1 MITGSGTTAKFTREF
16 YGDVPWLWIC
26 DDIETVDGM
35 PQHDDLFGTIVRT
48 VDENPDYSDVVVSSQ
63 VQIGT
68 TVRLEALFPDRR
80 FAYMPENYRVLA
92 SNPQRPKRWVCG
104 TRDDDLAL
112 LIRRQLTIISARNPY
127 ITRVDQVSPE
137 DAEMVKHATNVWLA
151 MSIQFG
157 KDIAA
162 LAEKFG
168 ADPQTVAETL
178 KQDPRIGVGAYIAPH
193 GEPSPHLK
201 REVWNLQR
209 LGGGK
214 IIDVL
219 EAQ

>member
-1 MITGSGTTAKFTREF
+1 MITGTGTTAKFTREF

-26 DDIETVDGM
+26 DDIQMGDGV

-48 VDENPDYSDVVVSSQ
+48 VDKNPDFSDVVVSSQ

-68 TVRLEALFPDRR
+68 TVRLEALFPERR
-80 FAYMPENYRVLA
+80 FAYMPENYRVIA
-92 SNPQRPKRWVCG
+92 SNPQRPKYWVCG
-104 TRDDDLAL
+104 TRQPDLVPHIRVAL
-112 LIRRQLTIISARNPY
+112 SEQQGKWMHLPDLH
-127 ITRVDQVSPE
+127 VVSPE

-162 LAEKFG
+162 LGSKFG
-168 ADPQTVAETL
+168 ADPQVVAETL
-178 KQDPRIGVGAYIAPH
+178 KVDPRIGVGAYIAPH

-219 EAQ
+219 ESQ

>member
-1 MITGSGTTAKFTREF
+1 MITGDGTTAKFTRQF

-26 DDIETVDGM
+26 DDIETVDGV
-35 PQHDDLFGTIVRT
+35 PQHDDLFGTIVRM
-48 VDENPDYSDVVVSSQ
+48 VDENPDFSDVVVSSQ

-68 TVRLEALFPDRR
+68 TVRLEALFPERR
-80 FAYMPENYRVLA
+80 FAYMPENYRVIA
-92 SNPQRPKRWVCG
+92 SNPQRPKYWVIG
-104 TRDDDLAL
+104 TRSDDMVGVLDESRILDDHML
-112 LIRRQLTIISARNPY
+112 YFVT
-127 ITRVDQVSPE
+127 PE

-162 LAEKFG
+162 LGAKFG
-168 ADPQTVAETL
+168 ADPQVVAETL
-178 KQDPRIGVGAYIAPH
+178 KADPRIGIGAYIAPH

>member
-1 MITGSGTTAKFTREF
+1 MITGDGTTAKFTRQF
-16 YGDVPWLWIC
+16 YGEVPWLWIC
-26 DDIETVDGM
+26 DDIQMVDGV
-35 PQHDDLFGTIVRT
+35 PQHDELFGTIVRII
-48 VDENPDYSDVVVSSQ
+48 DDNRGISDVVVSSQ
-63 VQIGT
+63 IQIGT
-68 TVRLEALFPDRR
+68 IARLEALFPDRR
-80 FAYMPENYRVLA
+80 FACMPENYRVMA
-92 SNPQRPKRWVCG
+92 GAPQRPKYWVLG
-104 TRDDDLAL
+104 SRRSTTPFNRLQL
-112 LIRRQLTIISARNPY
+112 GVPLIHVT
-127 ITRVDQVSPE
+127 PE

-168 ADPQTVAETL
+168 ADPQTVSETL
-178 KQDPRIGVGAYIAPH
+178 KQDPRIGIGAYIAPH

>member
-1 MITGSGTTAKFTREF
+1 MITGDGTTAKFTREF

-26 DDIETVDGM
+26 DDIQMVDGV

-48 VDENPDYSDVVVSSQ
+48 IDENPDIRPVVVSSQ

-68 TVRLEALFPDRR
+68 IARLEVLFPHRL
-80 FAYMPENYRVLA
+80 FAYMPENYRVIA
-92 SNPQRPKRWVCG
+92 SNPQRPKYWVCG
-104 TRDDDLAL
+104 TREELMRAL
-112 LIRRQLTIISARNPY
+112 VSVGPRTLSPWTNSFWW
-127 ITRVDQVSPE
+127 VSPE

-157 KDIAA
+157 KEIASIS
-162 LAEKFG
+162 ERFG

-178 KQDPRIGVGAYIAPH
+178 KQDPRIGIGAYIAPH

>member
-1 MITGSGTTAKFTREF
+1 MIAGDGTTAKFTRQF

-26 DDIETVDGM
+26 DDIETVDGV
-35 PQHDDLFGTIVRT
+35 PQHDALFGTIVRT
-48 VDENPDYSDVVVSSQ
+48 VDENPDFLDVVVSSQ

-68 TVRLEALFPDRR
+68 TVRLEALFPERR
-80 FAYMPENYRVLA
+80 FAYMPENYRVIA
-92 SNPQRPKRWVCG
+92 SNPQRPKYWVCG
-104 TRDDDLAL
+104 TRGWVPDLDV
-112 LIRRQLTIISARNPY
+112 PME
-127 ITRVDQVSPE
+127 VVSPE

-162 LAEKFG
+162 LGEKFG
-168 ADPQTVAETL
+168 ADPQVVAETL
-178 KQDPRIGVGAYIAPH
+178 KADPRIGISAYIAPH

-219 EAQ
+219 EVQ

>member
-1 MITGSGTTAKFTREF
+1 MITGNGTTAKFTREF

-26 DDIETVDGM
+26 DDIEMVDGV
-35 PQHDDLFGTIVRT
+35 PQHDDLFGTIVRII
-48 VDENPDYSDVVVSSQ
+48 DENPANPHVCVSSQ

-68 TVRLEALFPDRR
+68 TARLEALFPDRH
-80 FAYMPENYRVLA
+80 FAYMPENYRVIA
-92 SNPQRPKRWVCG
+92 SNPQRPKYWVYG
-104 TRDDDLAL
+104 S
-112 LIRRQLTIISARNPY
+112 RRSTTPFNMLKLGVPLVHVT
-127 ITRVDQVSPE
+127 PE

-151 MSIQFG
+151 MSIQFS
-157 KDIAA
+157 KDISA
-162 LAEKFG
+162 LCEKFG
-168 ADPQTVAETL
+168 ADPFVVAETL
-178 KQDPRIGVGAYIAPH
+178 KADPRIGIGAYIAPH

>member
-1 MITGSGTTAKFTREF
+1 VITGDGTTAKFTRQF

-26 DDIETVDGM
+26 DDIETVDGV
-35 PQHDDLFGTIVRT
+35 PQHDDLFGTIVRM
-48 VDENPDYSDVVVSSQ
+48 VDENPDFSDVVVSSQ

-68 TVRLEALFPDRR
+68 TVRLEALFPERR
-80 FAYMPENYRVLA
+80 FAYMPENYRVIA
-92 SNPQRPKRWVCG
+92 SNPQRPKYWVIG
-104 TRDDDLAL
+104 TRSDDMVGVLDESRILDDHML
-112 LIRRQLTIISARNPY
+112 YFVT
-127 ITRVDQVSPE
+127 PE

-162 LAEKFG
+162 LGAKFG
-168 ADPQTVAETL
+168 ADPQVVAETL
-178 KQDPRIGVGAYIAPH
+178 KADPRIGIGAYIAPH

>member
-1 MITGSGTTAKFTREF
+1 VITGSGTTAKFTHQF

-26 DDIETVDGM
+26 DDIETVDGV
-35 PQHDDLFGTIVRT
+35 PQHDALFGTIVRT
-48 VDENPDYSDVVVSSQ
+48 VDENPDFLDVVVSSQ

-68 TVRLEALFPDRR
+68 TVRLEALFPERR
-80 FAYMPENYRVLA
+80 FAYMPENYRVIA
-92 SNPQRPKRWVCG
+92 STPQRPKYWVCG
-104 TRDDDLAL
+104 TRHREFATLV
-112 LIRRQLTIISARNPY
+112 RHQLTDTGANKPY
-127 ITRVDQVSPE
+127 ITTIVECAPE

-162 LAEKFG
+162 LGAKFG

-178 KQDPRIGVGAYIAPH
+178 KADPRIGVGAYIAPH

>member
-1 MITGSGTTAKFTREF
+1 MITGTGTTAKFTRQF
-16 YGDVPWLWIC
+16 YGEVPWLWIC
-26 DDIETVDGM
+26 DDIEMVNGV
-35 PQHDDLFGTIVRT
+35 PQHDALFGTIVRL
-48 VDENPDYSDVVVSSQ
+48 VDQHPDFSDVVVSSQ

-68 TVRLEALFPDRR
+68 IARLEALFPDRR
-80 FAYMPENYRVLA
+80 FAVMPENYRVIA
-92 SNPQRPKRWVCG
+92 SNPQRPKYWVVG
-104 TRDDDLAL
+104 SRAGVGGWAQEIFRHVGDVVVVA
-112 LIRRQLTIISARNPY
+112 
-127 ITRVDQVSPE
+127 PE
-137 DAEMVKHATNVWLA
+137 TAEMVKHATNVWLA

-168 ADPQTVAETL
+168 ADPQDVAETL
-178 KQDPRIGVGAYIAPH
+178 KADPRIGVGAYIAPH

>member
-1 MITGSGTTAKFTREF
+1 MITGNGTTAKFTRQF

-26 DDIETVDGM
+26 DDIWMKDGV
-35 PQHDDLFGTIVRT
+35 PQHGELFGMLKSHIFGSDLT
-48 VDENPDYSDVVVSSQ
+48 DVVISSQ

-68 TVRLEALFPDRR
+68 THRLETLFPDHR
-80 FAYMPENYRVLA
+80 FAYMPENYRVIA
-92 SNPQRPKRWVCG
+92 SNPQRPKYWVCG
-104 TRDDDLAL
+104 TRGWVPDLDVPMEVVA
-112 LIRRQLTIISARNPY
+112 
-127 ITRVDQVSPE
+127 PE

-162 LAEKFG
+162 LGAKFG
-168 ADPQTVAETL
+168 ADPQVVAETL
-178 KQDPRIGVGAYIAPH
+178 KADPRIGVGAYIAPH